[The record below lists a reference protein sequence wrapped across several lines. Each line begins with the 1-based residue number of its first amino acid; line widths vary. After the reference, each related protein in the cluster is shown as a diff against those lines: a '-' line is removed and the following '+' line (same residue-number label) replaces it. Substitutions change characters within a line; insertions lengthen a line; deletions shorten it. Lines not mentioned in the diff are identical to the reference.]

1 MRHLPTKLKFK
12 IRLGSRFTKM
22 SFMVVAVGIVI
33 LFLSLSRDL
42 NSLPVAVVALLTG
55 GALFCISI
63 VRANKKINLI
73 QTGHVAKGKFK
84 EWKNSFISHNNT
96 SLVYLVYTFF
106 DQRKK
111 IRHVYVLSSHTE
123 AIDEV
128 TVFYNGED
136 SLVLEY
142 LPGRPRFINNE
153 IIG

>member
-12 IRLGSRFTKM
+12 IGLGSRFTKM
-22 SFMVVAVGIVI
+22 SLSIVAVGIVI
-33 LFLSLSRDL
+33 LFLSLNDL
-42 NSLPVAVVALLTG
+42 NLLPVTVAALLTG
-55 GALFCISI
+55 GALFWISI

-73 QTGHVAKGKFK
+73 QTGHVAKGKYK
-84 EWKNSFISHNNT
+84 EWKNSFISFNNA

-111 IRHVYVLSSHTE
+111 IRHVYVLSSHTD

-128 TVFYNGED
+128 TVFYNEED

-142 LPGRPRFINNE
+142 LPGKPQFIDNE